1 MVKKSEYEL
10 RKIYAGVFDKS
21 TLLSL
26 ERLMRGGYLEELES
40 MISTGKEANVYHG
53 CMGEKE
59 IAVKIYAIDASS
71 FKNMEK
77 YILGDR
83 RFKTWR
89 NRRQLVYTWAQKE
102 YKNLARVHGFIEC
115 PRPHQA
121 YRNILVMDFIGRDNI
136 PAPRLK
142 DSPPKNPKEYF
153 NKIVGYIRGMYER
166 GLVHADLS
174 EYNVLNTGEKPVI
187 IDLSTG
193 VLLDHPLADKFLK
206 RDIYNICRYFRSE
219 GVDCD
224 EKEVLA
230 EVKKISRGNF

>member
-1 MVKKSEYEL
+1 MKKSEYEL
-10 RKIYAGVFDKS
+10 RKIHGGVFDKS

-26 ERLMRGGYLEELES
+26 ERLVRKGYIDELES
-40 MISTGKEANVYHG
+40 IISTGKEANVYHG
-53 CMGEKE
+53 CMREKE

-71 FKNMEK
+71 FKNMER
-77 YILGDR
+77 YILGDKRFR
-83 RFKTWR
+83 RWR
-89 NRRQLVYTWAQKE
+89 NRRQLIYNWAQKE
-102 YKNLARVHGFIEC
+102 YKNLARVHGFIDC

-153 NKIVGYIRGMYER
+153 NKIVCCIKGMHER

-174 EYNVLNTGEKPVI
+174 EYNILNRGENPVI

-193 VLLDHPLADKFLK
+193 VLLDHPLAGRFLE
-206 RDIYNICRYFRSE
+206 RDVYNICRYFRSR

-224 EKEVLA
+224 EREVLA
-230 EVKKISRGNF
+230 EVKNG

>member
-1 MVKKSEYEL
+1 MKKSEYEL
-10 RKIYAGVFDKS
+10 RKIYDGVFDKS

-26 ERLMRGGYLEELES
+26 ERLVRKGYIEELES
-40 MISTGKEANVYHG
+40 IISTGKEANVYLG

-59 IAVKIYAIDASS
+59 IAVKIYAVDASS

-83 RFKTWR
+83 RFSNWR
-89 NRRQLVYTWAQKE
+89 NRRQLIYNWAQKE
-102 YKNLARVHGFIEC
+102 YKNLARVQSFIDC
-115 PRPHQA
+115 PKPHKA
-121 YRNILVMDFIGRDNI
+121 YRNILVMDFIGREGI

-142 DSPPKNPKEYF
+142 DSPSKNPREYF
-153 NKIVGYIRGMYER
+153 NKIVGYIKGIHDR

-174 EYNVLNTGEKPVI
+174 EYNILNTGEKPVI

-193 VLLDHPLADKFLK
+193 VLLDHPLAGKFLR

-224 EKEVLA
+224 EGEVLA
-230 EVKKISRGNF
+230 KVKNE

>member
-1 MVKKSEYEL
+1 MKKSEYEL

-26 ERLMRGGYLEELES
+26 ERLVRKGFIEELES
-40 MISTGKEANVYHG
+40 IISTGKEANVYLG

-59 IAVKIYAIDASS
+59 IAVKIYAVDASS

-83 RFKTWR
+83 RFSKWR
-89 NRRQLVYTWAQKE
+89 NRRQLIYNWAQKE
-102 YKNLARVHGFIEC
+102 YKNLARVHGFIDC
-115 PRPHQA
+115 PKPHKA
-121 YRNILVMDFIGRDNI
+121 YRNILVMDFIGGDKI

-142 DSPPKNPKEYF
+142 DSAPKNPQQYF
-153 NKIVGYIRGMYER
+153 NKIVGYIKGMYGR

-174 EYNVLNTGEKPVI
+174 EYNILNTGEKPVV

-193 VLLDHPLADKFLK
+193 VLLDHPLAAKFLK
-206 RDIYNICRYFRSE
+206 RDVHNICRYFRSE

-224 EKEVLA
+224 EEEVLA
-230 EVKKISRGNF
+230 EVKNE